1 MAEELAKVFGEA
13 GQSALGVYWYGQRIG
28 TLTRQLQTKAVQWQG
43 HAPELFH
50 LFDVGNC
57 YEEPAVINN
66 MQPEGWLFDVLNYR
80 DQWDYLENGLAFLS
94 NLRIVAPDKEDEFLS
109 LAPRDTLKGRL
120 QDFSAENG
128 VFSGQYLGPSQEGIH
143 QSMSQS
149 VAAFWNDRAMPRLSG
164 AQMKLPMCLHE
175 DGRLVPAKGGGD
187 SFTHIL
193 KLPGGGNA
201 GKLPTEGNLR
211 SIGALE
217 WFCLRVSEKVG
228 INTAGHTLVPLPH
241 GLPPAVLVERFD
253 IPENKDDSRQVLMQ
267 DLCSLAK
274 ISSHEKDTGSIEK
287 CASLVKKV
295 STNWEQDKLA
305 LFDRVVLSYAL
316 RDGDMHCKN
325 LSVLKT
331 VDGPDFAAGSVRFAP
346 AYDIVST
353 VVYKKADQ
361 MMLPLNGKKE
371 GFSDKTW
378 EYFGKILGMDG
389 SAACGRAKALMESI
403 AEEAVALCRTLPPEI
418 TAHPDCIYA
427 LQRATTE
434 IVDLASK
441 SGVETPEWNPVRDP
455 TKEKPNLADF
465 QDAQRRKARA
475 RLGISDET
483 GSARSPFA
491 YPPPSC

>member
-50 LFDVGNC
+50 LFDVDNC

-66 MQPEGWLFDVLNYR
+66 MQPEGWLSGVLSHNA
-80 DQWDYLENGLAFLS
+80 DQWAYLEEGLVFLS
-94 NLRIVAPDKEDEFLS
+94 NLRVVPDREGEFLS
-109 LAPRDTLKGRL
+109 LAPCDTLKGRL

-193 KLPGGGNA
+193 KLPGGGSA
-201 GKLPTEGNLR
+201 EKLPTEGNLR

-228 INTAGHTLVPLPH
+228 INTAGHALVSLPH
-241 GLPPAVLVERFD
+241 GFPPAVLVERFD
-253 IPENKDDSRQVLMQ
+253 IPENEGDSRRVLMQ

-274 ISSHEKDTGSIEK
+274 IPSHKKDTGSIEQ
-287 CASLVKKV
+287 CANLVKKV
-295 STNWEQDKLA
+295 STNWEEDKLA

-316 RDGDMHCKN
+316 RDGDMHRKN
-325 LSVLKT
+325 LSVLKAIEGTDSAEAT
-331 VDGPDFAAGSVRFAP
+331 VHLAP
-346 AYDIVST
+346 AYDTVST
-353 VVYKKADQ
+353 VVYKDRDQ
-361 MMLPLNGKKE
+361 MMLPLDGKRGE
-371 GFSDKTW
+371 FSGKTW
-378 EYFGKILGMDG
+378 ENFGKFLEMDG
-389 SAACGRAKALMESI
+389 SAARDRATILMKRI

-418 TAHPDCIYA
+418 TEHPDCVYA
-427 LQRATTE
+427 LQRATTK
-434 IVDLASK
+434 IVEVVRK
-441 SGVETPEWNPVRDP
+441 SGVETPEWTAPHKKSRTHWSRENPREDNPFVFFAP
-455 TKEKPNLADF
+455 T
-465 QDAQRRKARA
+465 
-475 RLGISDET
+475 
-483 GSARSPFA
+483 
-491 YPPPSC
+491 

>member
-13 GQSALGVYWYGQRIG
+13 GQSALGVYWYGLRIG
-28 TLTRQLQTKAVQWQG
+28 TLTRVPNTKSVQWQG
-43 HAPELFH
+43 HVPELFH
-50 LFDVGNC
+50 LFDVQDAN
-57 YEEPAVINN
+57 EQPAVIGN

-109 LAPRDTLKGRL
+109 LAPRDTRKGRL

-175 DGRLVPAKGGGD
+175 DGRLVPAKGGED

-201 GKLPTEGNLR
+201 EKLPTEGNLR

-253 IPENKDDSRQVLMQ
+253 IPENEGDSRQILMQ
-267 DLCSLAK
+267 DMCSLAK
-274 ISSHEKDTGSIEK
+274 IPSYEKDSGSIEK

-295 STNWEQDKLA
+295 STDWEQDKLA

-316 RDGDMHCKN
+316 RDGDMHRKN

-331 VDGPDFAAGSVRFAP
+331 IEGSDFAAASVRFAP

-353 VVYKKADQ
+353 VVYKNADQ
-361 MMLPLNGKKE
+361 MMLPLNGKKD

-378 EYFGKILGMDG
+378 ECFGKFLGMNG
-389 SAACGRAKALMESI
+389 SAACERAKTLMERI
-403 AEEAVALCRTLPPEI
+403 AAEAVALCRTLPPEI
-418 TAHPDCIYA
+418 TAHPDCVYA

-434 IVDLASK
+434 IVDLVCK
-441 SGVETPEWNPVRDP
+441 SGVETPEWNLVRDP
-455 TKEKPNLADF
+455 TKQKPNLADF

-475 RLGISDET
+475 RLGIAEESA
-483 GSARSPFA
+483 SARSPFA
-491 YPPPSC
+491 YPSPSC

>member
-13 GQSALGVYWYGQRIG
+13 GQFALGVYWYGQRIG
-28 TLTRQLQTKAVQWQG
+28 TLTRERQTKAVQWQG

-50 LFDVGNC
+50 IFDVDNC
-57 YEEPAVINN
+57 YEEPAVIEN
-66 MQPEGWLFDVLNYR
+66 MEPEGWLSGVLGHNV
-80 DQWDYLENGLAFLS
+80 DQWAYLEEGLVFLS

-128 VFSGQYLGPSQEGIH
+128 VFSGQYWGPSQEGIH

-175 DGRLVPAKGGGD
+175 DGRLVPARGGGD

-193 KLPGGGNA
+193 KLPGGGSTE
-201 GKLPTEGNLR
+201 KLPTEGNFR

-253 IPENKDDSRQVLMQ
+253 IPENKDDPRQILMQ

-274 ISSHEKDTGSIEK
+274 ISSHKKDTGSIEQ
-287 CASLVKKV
+287 CANLVRKV
-295 STNWEQDKLA
+295 STNWEQDRLA

-316 RDGDMHCKN
+316 RDGDMHRKN

-331 VDGPDFAAGSVRFAP
+331 VDGSDFAAASVRFAP

-353 VVYKKADQ
+353 VVYKHSER
-361 MMLPLNGKKE
+361 MMLPLDGKKE
-371 GFSDKTW
+371 GLSDKTW
-378 EYFGKILGMDG
+378 EYFGKILGMDD
-389 SAACGRAKALMESI
+389 SAACDRATILMKRI
-403 AEEAVALCRTLPPEI
+403 AEEAVALCRTLPLEI
-418 TAHPDCIYA
+418 TEHPDCVYA
-427 LQRATTE
+427 LQRATTK
-434 IVDLASK
+434 IVEVVRK
-441 SGVETPEWNPVRDP
+441 SGVETPEWTAPHKKSRTPWSREDPCVDNPFVFRAP
-455 TKEKPNLADF
+455 T
-465 QDAQRRKARA
+465 
-475 RLGISDET
+475 
-483 GSARSPFA
+483 
-491 YPPPSC
+491 